1 MPSRSGISNA
11 VLAAWGGIE
20 LEALDNHSLKSL
32 AEGTSPK
39 KGLLIDFIGNLT
51 RSAQEG
57 LPVYRIAG
65 GAGFVWVASFDHK
78 GRGVLRFAA
87 VDASALQLGPLAVER
102 PSASPKD
109 QQPSRLQN
117 ELSSD
122 ISTRTDAETVARLQT
137 ELSTVLKA
145 KAGAELAAQKARTD
159 AEIARNEL
167 EFAIDDANAA
177 KEEVDKLKA
186 DDGMSLSYIS
196 RIMLIDTLTAA
207 FLLLIVWALSRISRA
222 SPRHKLS
229 GGRPPRASGAHKHAF
244 EEGAVPLF
252 ATALIRS
259 TEAERSIDQHGVVGI
274 APSAAQSKIR
284 EGKRRA
290 AWETG
295 IDEDELRYRLAF
307 FFENRRFRLVVD
319 EKGNSIQR
327 STVCFG
333 IREDGL
339 THPGL

>member
-1 MPSRSGISNA
+1 MPSRPGIHNA

-20 LEALDNHSLKSL
+20 LDALDDRSLKSL
-32 AEGTSPK
+32 AEGASPK

-65 GAGFVWVASFDHK
+65 GAGFVWVAGFDHK
-78 GRGVLRFAA
+78 GRGALRFAA
-87 VDASALQLGPLAVER
+87 VDASTLQPGPLAVGR
-102 PSASPKD
+102 SSASPKD
-109 QQPSRLQN
+109 QQLSRLQN

-122 ISTRTDAETVARLQT
+122 ARADTETLARLQT

-159 AEIARNEL
+159 AKIARNEL

-186 DDGMSLSYIS
+186 DDGTSYIS
-196 RIMLIDTLTAA
+196 RIILINTFTIA
-207 FLLLIVWALSRISRA
+207 FLLLIIWTLSRISGTFPKRK
-222 SPRHKLS
+222 P
-229 GGRPPRASGAHKHAF
+229 GGGKPAGASGTHQHEF

-252 ATALIRS
+252 ATALTRS
-259 TEAERSIDQHGVVGI
+259 TEAETSIDQDGLVGMV
-274 APSAAQSKIR
+274 PPAAQGNIR
-284 EGKRRA
+284 EGECLPA
-290 AWETG
+290 CEIG

-319 EKGNSIQR
+319 EKGNSSRR
-327 STVCFG
+327 SPVYFG
-333 IREDGL
+333 IRKMA
-339 THPGL
+339 